1 MFKSEDFELPLEKQ
15 LRMRVI
21 TQEVDECDNIDA
33 LRENLK
39 QCAESL
45 MKYQH
50 LLSVTLAKQIESDIN
65 RMTSKIVEEATQMIN
80 GNSSS
85 EQGEL

>member
-1 MFKSEDFELPLEKQ
+1 MMFTPEDFEMPLEKQ

-21 TQEVDECDNIDA
+21 DKEIDECTDIDA

-39 QCAESL
+39 ECACSL

-50 LLSVTLAKQIESDIN
+50 LLSVTLKKQMENDLGHFSDKIIKEVN
-65 RMTSKIVEEATQMIN
+65 RMIDDGPN
-80 GNSSS
+80 
-85 EQGEL
+85 

>member
-15 LRMRVI
+15 LRLRVI
-21 TQEVDECDNIDA
+21 NTEVDECTSIEA
-33 LRENLK
+33 LQENLK

-50 LLSVTLAKQIESDIN
+50 LLGKAIENQITND
-65 RMTSKIVEEATQMIN
+65 MTAWLDKIDKKADE
-80 GNSSS
+80 
-85 EQGEL
+85 

>member
-1 MFKSEDFELPLEKQ
+1 MFQPEDFELPLEKQ

-21 TQEVDECDNIDA
+21 TQEIDECKDIKI
-33 LRENLK
+33 LQENLK

-50 LLSVTLAKQIESDIN
+50 LLSVAISNQIENDLN
-65 RMTSKIVEEATQMIN
+65 RMADKIVEEAMEMIN
-80 GNSSS
+80 GSS
-85 EQGEL
+85 EQGSV

>member
-15 LRMRVI
+15 LRLRVI
-21 TQEVDECDNIDA
+21 NTEVDECTSIGA
-33 LRENLK
+33 LQENLK

-50 LLSVTLAKQIESDIN
+50 LLGKAIENQITND
-65 RMTSKIVEEATQMIN
+65 MTAWIDKIDKKADE
-80 GNSSS
+80 
-85 EQGEL
+85 